1 LNDIRECS
9 CLIHKNRKQL
19 SSQTTKKEV
28 SESPLLRT
36 IIPCKL
42 LSLCDTTTFA
52 PVQSQV
58 LHNSRTW
65 HNRKTFP
72 IITASIHCL
81 QLTLHWKPI
90 VTNPSAQWLSES
102 INKSISF
109 RYKIERKHFG
119 ILKMPLKVCHI
130 YDFANLFWNYFT
142 LKSVAMSVTWYIWS
156 FGFCSVTK
164 NYDSQMVLRSNV
176 YRKSM
181 ALYFYFGS
189 RVYIHLESLWVAKK
203 KIYMK
208 ISIFTM

>member
-1 LNDIRECS
+1 M
-9 CLIHKNRKQL
+9 QL

-28 SESPLLRT
+28 SESPLLR
-36 IIPCKL
+36 IILHCKL
-42 LSLCDTTTFA
+42 LSLCDITTFA

-81 QLTLHWKPI
+81 RLTLHRKPI
-90 VTNPSAQWLSES
+90 ATNPSAQRLSES
-102 INKSISF
+102 TKNFIGF
-109 RYKIERKHFG
+109 QYKIERKDFG
-119 ILKMPLKVCHI
+119 ILKMPLKVCEI

-156 FGFCSVTK
+156 FGFCNVAK

-181 ALYFYFGS
+181 ALYSYFGS

-203 KIYMK
+203 KIYIK
-208 ISIFTM
+208 ISIFSM